1 MLRVLPPTFKPVCF
15 ATNQVVASC
24 KNTDLWLD
32 KITRKSRYRCK
43 LRHLFQNKLSLGLL
57 NAQNAQIL
65 LQKVELLITFCNNI
79 LQPATTWRLIRG
91 W

>member
-15 ATNQVVASC
+15 ATNQVVATC
-24 KNTDLWLD
+24 ENTDLWFD
-32 KITRKSRYRCK
+32 KITRKSRYSCE

-57 NAQNAQIL
+57 NAQNVQIL
-65 LQKVELLITFCNNI
+65 MQNVELFITFCNNV
-79 LQPATTWRLIRG
+79 LQPAAAWRLIRG